1 MDINQH
7 DKLWPVVSNILGW
20 CYFFAWS
27 FSFYPQAILNWR
39 RKSVQ
44 GLSMDFLY
52 YNVFGFFCYWIF
64 NVAFFFSKEIQDEYK
79 QRNQSRDNLV
89 RFNDVMFASH
99 ALFISLFTLC
109 QTFYYKRDST
119 QIISKIAKYFIL
131 TSLIGAIGMTFT
143 VLYSYA
149 MWIDLLYYLSYI
161 KLTISLIKYM
171 PQAWL
176 NFKRK
181 STIGWSIHNILLDC
195 TGGVLSI
202 TQLLLD
208 AYLSGDWSG
217 VSGNPV
223 KLGLGLQSIAF
234 DVLFMVQHYILYRDY
249 TTTSL
254 NTVDEERRRLI
265 IEGRV
270 PRIDDEEEE
279 EEEFV
284 R

>member
-1 MDINQH
+1 MSEATNNSYR
-7 DKLWPVVSNILGW
+7 L
-20 CYFFAWS
+20 C
-27 FSFYPQAILNWR
+27 
-39 RKSVQ
+39 SVQ

-52 YNVFGFFCYWIF
+52 YNVFGFFCYWVSNAALDIIRSKQEFQIF

-223 KLGLGLQSIAF
+223 KLY
-234 DVLFMVQHYILYRDY
+234 VV
-249 TTTSL
+249 
-254 NTVDEERRRLI
+254 VC
-265 IEGRV
+265 
-270 PRIDDEEEE
+270 
-279 EEEFV
+279 
-284 R
+284 